1 MEQIKHCNGIY
12 MHSIAATELFFL
24 SRCVA
29 RAYHFFYIK
38 MASFKSFGAER
49 AYLCPRY
56 VCLNHNIDRKI
67 DLYANTPAINHIV
80 RLLSFEIS
88 LALALSL
95 LSRFSL
101 FFTLSLSHTHTF
113 FHVNTHFFFSV
124 CLLNFRFQVCES
136 NLHILE
142 MRENPFS
149 TLLRV
154 STHTLKWRIEFI
166 WILIIIYTF
175 IQSNISSKNPN
186 IHKHRTS
193 APNGTTT
200 TKNERTKWKHMKWM
214 HIIWGN

>member
-95 LSRFSL
+95 LSRYSL
-101 FFTLSLSHTHTF
+101 FSTLSLSLTHTF
-113 FHVNTHFFFSV
+113 FHVNTHFFQR
-124 CLLNFRFQVCES
+124 LL
-136 NLHILE
+136 
-142 MRENPFS
+142 
-149 TLLRV
+149 
-154 STHTLKWRIEFI
+154 IEFP
-166 WILIIIYTF
+166 LSGVRKQFAYT
-175 IQSNISSKNPN
+175 
-186 IHKHRTS
+186 R
-193 APNGTTT
+193 
-200 TKNERTKWKHMKWM
+200 NEREPIFHSLTRQHTHFKMTY
-214 HIIWGN
+214 